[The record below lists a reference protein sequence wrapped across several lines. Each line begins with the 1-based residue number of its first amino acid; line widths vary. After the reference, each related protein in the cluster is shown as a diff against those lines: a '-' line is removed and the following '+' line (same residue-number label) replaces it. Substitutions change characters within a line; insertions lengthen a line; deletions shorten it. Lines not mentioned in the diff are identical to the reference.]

1 MRTPC
6 PVFIISKLSRSA
18 GYRTFR
24 FGNRFDDTFSTLG
37 TFEDKEILV
46 MMLFEFTISIG
57 LCRCPVLQFGSGDG
71 DGDGDGDGEGD
82 VGGNVVVVSF
92 SSFDS
97 SSLSSFDSTS
107 FDSSSF

>member
-1 MRTPC
+1 MIVPFSSEGYVMRTPC
-6 PVFIISKLSRSA
+6 PVFMISKLSRSA

-37 TFEDKEILV
+37 TFEDKEILD

-71 DGDGDGDGEGD
+71 DGGVAIARLATET
-82 VGGNVVVVSF
+82 N
-92 SSFDS
+92 
-97 SSLSSFDSTS
+97 T
-107 FDSSSF
+107 